1 MSDEAQAYPV
11 QAARALGTL
20 LMGTAL
26 LHVSVRMAV
35 VRIGV
40 MRMRVG
46 HGFMTVAMRVLSL
59 NQAGVAVLVMCV
71 MRMGMVVL
79 QHFMPVGVAV
89 VLGQVQPDAQA
100 HQA

>member
-11 QAARALGTL
+11 LAAHALGTL

-26 LHVSVRMAV
+26 LNASVRMAV

-40 MRMRVG
+40 VRMRVC
-46 HGFMTVAMRVLSL
+46 HGFMAVAMRMLSL
-59 NQAGVAVLVMCV
+59 NQARMAVLVMRV
-71 MRMGMVVL
+71 MRMGMVVF